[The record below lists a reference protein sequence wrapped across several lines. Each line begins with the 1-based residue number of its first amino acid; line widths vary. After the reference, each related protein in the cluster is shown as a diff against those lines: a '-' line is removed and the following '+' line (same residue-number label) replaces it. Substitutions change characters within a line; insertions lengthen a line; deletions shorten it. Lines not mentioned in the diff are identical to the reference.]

1 MTESGADRCQ
11 VTPAAPDHTVTLP
24 RPVTVVLVIRSGAV
38 RGTILVAILA
48 LLVGCS
54 AGRSGTSEPPAG
66 PTTPSEPVPVE
77 FDVPSGFTD
86 TDDYRIAVPL
96 HPVRT
101 TRWVVP
107 AGTRGLDVIAVTS
120 YLLDADVS
128 VEPEDRFPARIAG
141 YADKVAAISSTP
153 PVRTTVAGH
162 PAWQQ
167 RIVQP
172 GESAPFRYDA
182 TFVFAGHFMVQ
193 VLCQYDQRPEQ
204 IGAACQEVLDTLR
217 LVFV

>member
-1 MTESGADRCQ
+1 M
-11 VTPAAPDHTVTLP
+11 PA
-24 RPVTVVLVIRSGAV
+24 PVTVVPVIRSGAV
-38 RGTILVAILA
+38 RGTILVAILT

-54 AGRSGTSEPPAG
+54 AGRAATPEPPAE

-77 FDVPSGFTD
+77 FEVPSGFTD
-86 TDDYRIAVPL
+86 TDGYQIVVPL

-120 YLLDADVS
+120 YVLDADVS
-128 VEPEDRFPARIAG
+128 TEPEDRFPARVAG

-162 PAWQQ
+162 PAWRQS
-167 RIVQP
+167 IVQP
-172 GESAPFRYDA
+172 GESTPFRYDA

-193 VLCQYDQRPEQ
+193 VMCQYDQRPEQ
-204 IGAACQEVLDTLR
+204 ISTACQEVLDTLR

>member
-1 MTESGADRCQ
+1 M
-11 VTPAAPDHTVTLP
+11 
-24 RPVTVVLVIRSGAV
+24 IRSSVV
-38 RGTILVAILA
+38 RGTALAAALTLLLVPA
-48 LLVGCS
+48 LLGCS
-54 AGRSGTSEPPAG
+54 AGRSGPPEPPAE

-128 VEPEDRFPARIAG
+128 VEPDDRFPARLAG
-141 YADKVAAISSTP
+141 YADKVAAISATP

-167 RIVQP
+167 SIVQP
-172 GESAPFRYDA
+172 DDREPFRYDA

-193 VLCQYDQRPEQ
+193 VICQYDQRPEQ
-204 IGAACQEVLDTLR
+204 ISAACQEVLDTLR